1 MEKELLGFQT
11 ITKKVAQNIHEY
23 LYSSIKLG
31 DQEKATLIAGILIAL
46 ENESF
51 RNTYRGMTDEDQFI
65 DSFMSAVRYSIL
77 KYDGLKNGKEEV
89 ISVFDYI
96 KHNSNFKNTVEQ
108 NGQRY
113 IALQFLTE
121 IIHKSVYNIAKTHP
135 TYDILGE
142 FYNEFT
148 RFSGADQQSL
158 GIVLTPHHVAEFMS
172 ELLEVND
179 EDVILDTCIGTASL
193 ALTAENSNIKEN
205 KVVGVEFNARM
216 LSLAVANTMI
226 RNIPSYLMLGDSWN
240 PEIIEKINTQKPTKM
255 IINPPYSQKGY
266 SEIGFIKRG
275 LDALQPGGL
284 GVAIVPTSAAISSDN
299 KKQRKEI
306 LEKHTILASFKMPE
320 SLFSPVIA
328 RTVVLLFRA
337 HSASKEKTL
346 LYDLTDDGFVS
357 IIRTGRVDKFNKWGD
372 IKRISLSCL
381 EEKIE
386 NENSIFRELKEEDAW
401 LIDFY
406 KNTKLSIKDE
416 FFIKIMRD
424 MIIEKILFLSTKEGN

>member
-51 RNTYRGMTDEDQFI
+51 KNTYRGMTDEDQFV

-96 KHNSNFKNTVEQ
+96 KHNSNFKSTVEQ

-148 RFSGADQQSL
+148 RYSGADQQSL
-158 GIVLTPHHVAEFMS
+158 GIVLTPHHIAEFMS
-172 ELLEVND
+172 ELLEIND
-179 EDVILDTCIGTASL
+179 EDVILDTCIGSASL

-240 PEIIEKINTQKPTKM
+240 PEIIEKINTQKPTKL
-255 IINPPYSQKGY
+255 IINPPYAQDGY
-266 SEIGFIKRG
+266 PELGFVRRG
-275 LDALQPGGL
+275 LDSLQPGGL
-284 GVAIVPTSAAISSDN
+284 GVVIVPMSSAIKSDN
-299 KKQRKEI
+299 KTKKLKKEL
-306 LEKHTILASFKMPE
+306 LEKHSLVATFSMPDQLFYPVGVVTIVMLFK
-320 SLFSPVIA
+320 
-328 RTVVLLFRA
+328 A
-337 HSASKEKTL
+337 HEANNKETFFGNLKN
-346 LYDLTDDGFVS
+346 DGFEITRVN
-357 IIRTGRVDKFNKWGD
+357 GRVDTKNLWTD
-372 IKRISLSCL
+372 IKQKMLDLYKNMKSENGKSAVELVSSEMEWAGEAYIKNDLSVNKEDFIKAL
-381 EEKIE
+381 KEF
-386 NENSIFRELKEEDAW
+386 SIFILNEKEV
-401 LIDFY
+401 
-406 KNTKLSIKDE
+406 
-416 FFIKIMRD
+416 
-424 MIIEKILFLSTKEGN
+424 